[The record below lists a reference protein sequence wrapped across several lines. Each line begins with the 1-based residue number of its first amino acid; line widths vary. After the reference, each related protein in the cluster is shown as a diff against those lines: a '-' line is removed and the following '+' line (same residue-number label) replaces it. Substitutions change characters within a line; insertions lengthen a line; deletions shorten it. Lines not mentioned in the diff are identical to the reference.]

1 MIFLNDNI
9 AFRGDKCY
17 LCNFRYKVIFV
28 CTDSYK
34 EKTPTNSLSRD
45 SCTYGCVDG
54 GFLPVVLPTS
64 NHPTINAGN
73 RGARRP
79 KQSGPGMLC
88 HQAQIAQPEPG
99 TPCHSIAVW
108 CPAHAQQV
116 WRLCQSRLALTSS
129 SQRSGT
135 ALSCN
140 IYHQCFCN
148 FQPLWEGP
156 QRVQP
161 WPRCGHREA
170 GLL

>member
-1 MIFLNDNI
+1 MITLHLEETNVTFAILDIKLFLYVLI
-9 AFRGDKCY
+9 PIRRKHPQ
-17 LCNFRYKVIFV
+17 
-28 CTDSYK
+28 T
-34 EKTPTNSLSRD
+34 LSRD